1 MGGVSWGL
9 ENGDDIT
16 LTHWNGTI
24 FGPLGTVYENRI
36 YSLSIECD
44 GSYPDKP
51 PTIKFNTQINMN
63 CVDARGNLQGTW
75 ALFPKVEARA
85 HHREGLAGAA
95 QGDDSA
101 GQPEVGTASRGGK
114 LLRWVCETRRER

>member
-1 MGGVSWGL
+1 MGGDATSGVSWGL

-36 YSLSIECD
+36 YSLSIEFD

-75 ALFPKVEARA
+75 ALFQKWK
-85 HHREGLAGAA
+85 RELTIERVLEELRKEMTAPANRKSAQPAEGA
-95 QGDDSA
+95 SY
-101 GQPEVGTASRGGK
+101 
-114 LLRWVCETRRER
+114 